1 MDLFDLRKE
10 YRNGTLDESSVQ
22 ENPVKQF
29 EKWFEEACASKLNEP
44 NAMVI
49 STVGLDGRPSS
60 RVVLLKSFDAQGFV
74 FFTNYESRKGRE
86 LEQNP
91 FASLLFF
98 WPELERQVRIEG
110 HAERISRAES
120 MAYYFSRPVNSRLG
134 AWASMQSAVID
145 SRRLLEK
152 KWEEMKARF
161 EGKEIPLPDFWGG
174 YRIVPDAFE
183 FWQGRESRL
192 HDRIAYKKSE
202 NGWTIAR
209 LSP

>member
-10 YRNGTLDESSVQ
+10 YRNGTLDESSVH

-49 STVGLDGRPSS
+49 STVGVDGRPSS
-60 RVVLLKSFDAQGFV
+60 RVVLLKSFDEKGFV
-74 FFTNYESRKGRE
+74 FFTNYESRKGKE

-110 HAERISRAES
+110 RAERISRAES

-134 AWASMQSAVID
+134 AWASMQSAVIE

-202 NGWTIAR
+202 NGWKIVR